1 MAFGDILGNSRAKR
15 ILRKA
20 LQRGR
25 VPNSLLFI
33 GPEGVGKK
41 ETALALAKAMNCH
54 KGDDACEACPSCR
67 AINKGNFPDVMVIS
81 PENSLHKIE
90 HMRAMKHMAYLKPM
104 VGKKRIFI
112 VEDAEK
118 MKDEAANSVLKILE
132 EPPVFT
138 YIILITNNPYVILP
152 TIVSRCQKLNFSQ
165 ILRED
170 IEQEL
175 LARGYDGPRARI
187 ISSLVRGNLRQALT
201 LEWEEVQALRK
212 KAWQLF
218 HAFLTGQGVSSFL
231 KNYAFARRAFL
242 EEEVGQ
248 VLEILSSFCRDLVV
262 MKEGGSLGLLLNPD
276 FEQEIREMQNLL
288 NLGQIMGFLVKI
300 DTALQALRRNLN
312 VNLIVS
318 SFFSGVMEQNH
329 V

>member
-20 LQRGR
+20 LQKGR

-54 KGDDACEACPSCR
+54 KGDDACEVCPSCR